1 MLNSLEIPFDF
12 FLHVMVYLA
21 LGQWVTIEDID
32 TLGFDLKNFLSFL
45 GEGRLRIF
53 DVTFNS
59 GSCFQ
64 PEICSL

>member
-1 MLNSLEIPFDF
+1 
-12 FLHVMVYLA
+12 MVYLA

-59 GSCFQ
+59 GSRFQ